1 MKHRIAFV
9 CALALPGL
17 CSAAA
22 PAMVGQIDAGAPITQ
37 LRISADGKLAVAF
50 LQPSGDLPWGI
61 RVIDTSVPEK
71 PVLRGF
77 IGAASPGRL
86 VLAPDG
92 RQALLLTELEKEAFD
107 TETRHEIVAIDLSN
121 PDAPKPSWR
130 REILA
135 RRVVLADDASAY
147 AASQRSKTEEGHW
160 QTVITWAN
168 GGRPDAVMEEAGWLQ
183 PDMKFSEGAR
193 FLVSMQ
199 FNNQLRILDLRETPS
214 ALYEQGYTGYSRYDC
229 IAAILE
235 SGHVVVEDTRV
246 PRLGVYAPKADIPR
260 IATLTHDG
268 SKHCE
273 RLGIGPGGSL
283 ILAGEIGSGRVYR
296 LDLRDPG
303 NLAFGGSWQFPVKT
317 YPLAVAGALAYA
329 AAGEHGRQVQ
339 IFRLDV
345 AGPAAVDWAA
355 LEAAHR
361 AAMDR
366 YTQELQAGKPAPH
379 LFALGHLEQA
389 GVRQALQA
397 PVQEISAQRAA
408 VIFND
413 YGFLASKSGT
423 ESPSAEP
430 ALRRALELD
439 PNRALAALNLAEV
452 LRGRLS
458 AMTDTSAKQRQ
469 VSEIQALYSKYLD
482 LGGKSNARIESF
494 MKGGAAR
501 SADGD
506 ICSAIA
512 RYADTGLLQ
521 EWVAASAT
529 NIKAG
534 NRRIDIAFATEG
546 TAHVPV
552 IYAFDADTDFPLDE
566 HAISVP
572 EDDLWGGD
580 RLGLIDYGDTAHIL
594 HYRDFHHP
602 VAAWPL
608 SGGPACRFKTHTVER
623 IGPGAVE
630 PELCRSLSQSRGPA
644 AIEFKAPAPIERETV
659 SERYSETSAGS
670 MRALDF
676 ANSGNPEN
684 ILELALNSSAG
695 AGCDE
700 IFYDVVDKAG
710 QRFASS
716 SKRDLLMKLQNADPS
731 NRYPMLPCGNRARF
745 FMYHGKVYFENKPAA
760 WPPADNWN
768 QYHRVARVDRGRV
781 VDVCDFRFETTIA
794 LER

>member
-1 MKHRIAFV
+1 MKRRIALV

-17 CSAAA
+17 CSAAP
-22 PAMVGQIDAGAPITQ
+22 PAIVGQIDAGAAITQ
-37 LRISADGKLAVAF
+37 LRVSADGKLAVAF

-61 RVIDTSVPEK
+61 RVIDTTVPEK

-77 IGAASPGRL
+77 IGAASPGR
-86 VLAPDG
+86 VVMAPDG
-92 RQALLLTELEKEAFD
+92 RQALLLTELEKGAFD

-135 RRVVLADDASAY
+135 REVVLADDASVY
-147 AASQRSKTEEGHW
+147 AASQRSKTREGW
-160 QTVITWAN
+160 QTTISWAS
-168 GGRPDAVMEEAGWLQ
+168 GEHPDAVLDEVRWSEPHMR
-183 PDMKFSEGAR
+183 FSEGAR
-193 FLVSMQ
+193 FLVSVQ
-199 FNNQLRILDLRETPS
+199 FNNRLRILDLREIPS
-214 ALYEQGYTGYSRYDC
+214 VLYEQGYTGYSRYDC

-268 SKHCE
+268 NKHCE
-273 RLGIGPGGSL
+273 RLGIGAEGSL
-283 ILAGEIGSGRVYR
+283 ILAAEIGSGRVYR
-296 LDLRDPG
+296 LDVRDPG
-303 NLAFGGSWQFPVKT
+303 NPSFGGSWQFPVRT

-345 AGPAAVDWAA
+345 AGLAAVDWAA

-389 GVRQALQA
+389 GVRQALRA

-408 VIFND
+408 AIFND
-413 YGFLASKSGT
+413 YGVLASKSGT
-423 ESPSAEP
+423 EAASAEP

-439 PNRALAALNLAEV
+439 PNRALAALNLADV
-452 LRGRLS
+452 LRSRLS
-458 AMTDTSAKQRQ
+458 AMTDISAKQRQ

-494 MKGGAAR
+494 MKGGLAR

-512 RYADTGLLQ
+512 RYTDAGLLQ
-521 EWVAASAT
+521 EWVAQSAT

-534 NRRIDIAFATEG
+534 DRRIDIAFAIEG
-546 TAHVPV
+546 TAHVPMT
-552 IYAFDADTDFPLDE
+552 YAFDADTDFPLDE
-566 HAISVP
+566 DTLSVP

-594 HYRDFHHP
+594 QYRDFRHP
-602 VAAWPL
+602 VATWPL
-608 SGGPACRFKTHTVER
+608 SAGPSCRFKTHTVER
-623 IGPGAVE
+623 VGPGAVE

-644 AIEFKAPAPIERETV
+644 AIEFKAPAPIERDTV

-676 ANSGNPEN
+676 ANNGKPEN
-684 ILELALNSSAG
+684 ILELALSSSAG

-700 IFYDVVDKAG
+700 MFYDVVDKAG

-745 FMYHGKVYFENKPAA
+745 FVYHGKVYFENKSAA

-768 QYHRVARVDRGRV
+768 QYHRVARVDRGRI